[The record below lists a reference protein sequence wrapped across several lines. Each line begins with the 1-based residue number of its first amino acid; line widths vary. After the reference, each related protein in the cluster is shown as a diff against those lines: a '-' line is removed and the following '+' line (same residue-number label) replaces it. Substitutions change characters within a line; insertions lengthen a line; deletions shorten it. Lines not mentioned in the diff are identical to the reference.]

1 MNASTRIPPPND
13 AFWKSL
19 AENTHDLLWAVDGE
33 GRWTYVNPAAA
44 RRIYGEE
51 ASALIG
57 AALGE
62 RSADAARVGDAR
74 MLARVLAGEP
84 VMRHETRHR
93 RGDGSIVALS
103 FNAVPLRDEAGAI
116 VGATGTARDITE
128 EQASAAALAETV
140 EKLRLA
146 VDAAELT
153 YWEWDRDTDRVQWGR
168 RPLAADSGGEG
179 RTARWAEYREQVHPE
194 DLERYLAKIDAAW
207 ESGAACTNEYRM
219 LARDGREVWIASR
232 GKTIA
237 DAAGR
242 PTRMVGVSQDIT
254 ERKRREAEDRFLAH
268 HDSLTGLPNRRL
280 LDDRLRQALH
290 LAQRR
295 DSRVA
300 VMLVDLDDFK
310 QVNDRFGHNGG
321 DAALREVAR
330 RLAGCMRK
338 SDTLA
343 RQGGDEFVVV
353 ISELTGEA
361 DCDVVAGK
369 ILRSLGTPVQIEGVD
384 TRLGASIGVSLYPA
398 DARDGEAL
406 LRNAD
411 AAMYRAKHSGGNRY
425 RYYGR

>member
-1 MNASTRIPPPND
+1 MNASSRIPPPND
-13 AFWKSL
+13 AFWQSL
-19 AENTHDLLWAVDGE
+19 AENTHDLLWSVDRE
-33 GRWTYVNPAAA
+33 GRWTYVNPPAV

-51 ASALIG
+51 PAAMLGTALAERAAGEGG
-57 AALGE
+57 A
-62 RSADAARVGDAR
+62 RDADMVARA
-74 MLARVLAGEP
+74 LAGEP

-93 RGDGSIVALS
+93 RRDGSVVALS
-103 FNAVPLRDEAGAI
+103 FNAVPLRDAAGAI

-128 EQASAAALAETV
+128 EGAAAAALRETV

-153 YWEWDRDTDRVQWGR
+153 YWEWDRETDRLHWGR
-168 RPLAADSGGEG
+168 EPLPATGGEG
-179 RTARWAEYREQVHPE
+179 RTARWSEYREQVHPE
-194 DLERYLAKIDAAW
+194 DRERYLARIAAAW

-219 LARDGREVWIASR
+219 ISRDGREVWISSR
-232 GKTIA
+232 GKTLA

-242 PTRMVGVSQDIT
+242 PTRMIGISQDIT
-254 ERKRREAEDRFLAH
+254 ERKRREAEDRFHAH
-268 HDSLTGLPNRRL
+268 HDTLTGLPNRRL

-295 DSRVA
+295 DARLA

-310 QVNDRFGHNGG
+310 QVNDRFGHRAG
-321 DAALREVAR
+321 DAVLREVAQ
-330 RLAGCMRK
+330 RLAACMRK
-338 SDTLA
+338 ADTLA

-353 ISELTGEA
+353 IPELAQEN
-361 DCDVVAGK
+361 DCEVVADK
-369 ILRSLGTPVQIEGVD
+369 ILRALEPPVTVERQAV
-384 TRLGASIGVSLYPA
+384 RVGASIGVSLYPA

-411 AAMYRAKHSGGNRY
+411 AAMYRAKQSGGHRT